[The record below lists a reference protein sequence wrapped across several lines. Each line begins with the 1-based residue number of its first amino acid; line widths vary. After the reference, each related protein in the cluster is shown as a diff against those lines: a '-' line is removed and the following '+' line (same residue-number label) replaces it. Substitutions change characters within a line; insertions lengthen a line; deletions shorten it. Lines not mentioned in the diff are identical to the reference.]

1 MKGGENVTNNI
12 YILSINNAHI
22 IEKEGE
28 TMNSFISWI
37 GGKKA
42 LRKKIV
48 EEFPEKGTYNKY
60 IEVFGGAGWVL
71 FYFDKHAEKEIY
83 NDIDGKLVNLFRC
96 VKYHPDEMQKE
107 LDLILMSREQ
117 FGDARAQ
124 SEVRGMTDIQ
134 RAARFFVVI
143 KESYGADIR
152 SFGLRDRDMKGVKD
166 YLQIVS
172 KRLNRVIIEN
182 QDFQRIIRNNDKSD
196 TLFYLDP
203 PYYDTEKY
211 YGDQFFKED
220 HIRLKEAL
228 QDIKGKFILS
238 YNDCDYIRKLYKEYN
253 IITVERTHNFLSQR
267 GGGRY
272 SELIIKNFL

>member
-12 YILSINNAHI
+12 YSFYDNAHI

-143 KESYGADIR
+143 KEVLVRKWG
-152 SFGLRDRDMKGVKD
+152 DR
-166 YLQIVS
+166 Q
-172 KRLNRVIIEN
+172 LNQMSN
-182 QDFQRIIRNNDKSD
+182 SP
-196 TLFYLDP
+196 L
-203 PYYDTEKY
+203 
-211 YGDQFFKED
+211 
-220 HIRLKEAL
+220 
-228 QDIKGKFILS
+228 ILTS
-238 YNDCDYIRKLYKEYN
+238 RF
-253 IITVERTHNFLSQR
+253 V
-267 GGGRY
+267 
-272 SELIIKNFL
+272 

>member
-1 MKGGENVTNNI
+1 
-12 YILSINNAHI
+12 
-22 IEKEGE
+22 
-28 TMNSFISWI
+28 MNSFISWI

-42 LRKKIV
+42 LRKKIID
-48 EEFPEKGTYNKY
+48 EFPEKGTYTKY

-71 FYFDKHAEKEIY
+71 FYSDKHAEKEIY

-96 VKYHPDEMQKE
+96 VKFHPDEMQKE

-117 FGDARAQ
+117 FWDAKVQA
-124 SEVRGMTDIQ
+124 EVRGMTDIQ

-152 SFGLRDRDMKGVKD
+152 TFGLRPRDMNSVKD

-172 KRLNRVIIEN
+172 KRLNRVVIEN

-203 PYYDTEKY
+203 PYYGTEKY
-211 YGDQFFKED
+211 YGDQFLKGD
-220 HIRLKEAL
+220 HIRLKETL
-228 QDIKGKFILS
+228 QDIKGRFILS
-238 YNDCDYIRKLYKEYN
+238 YNDCNYIRELYKEYN
-253 IITVERTHNFLSQR
+253 LIAVERQHNYLINK
-267 GGGRY
+267 GGSRY
-272 SELIIKNFL
+272 SELIIKNFV